1 MKKVLLMMLVMLSC
15 VLMAE
20 AQEATYKIIVE
31 KDSTIKYKVKG
42 VTIGSRDVRYIVYE
56 YQSKDPKGNDA
67 TISGVILA
75 PLGIVNGTVPSD
87 GILLYNHYTI
97 SALDEAPSSEIDRLS
112 GAFMCN
118 PLKPNYVLV
127 MSDYIGFGSSKDKPQ
142 AYLCGDTNARNSLDG
157 LLAAKAL
164 MKDKGIPEGRYLF
177 NMGYSQGGTESMFA
191 AKLSDMEYKDKGV
204 TFDKT
209 FSGGGPLDIEKAYT
223 EYVRIDYCD
232 YVCAIA
238 QLIIA
243 YNEWYGLGLDYHDA
257 FQEPLASHVQEWF
270 LDKKL
275 HMSQITKNI
284 GSDSVSHMLTP
295 TYFDVESEEAKT
307 LRKKL
312 RAESLMDTWTPDTTQ
327 KYFLFHSRHDRYVPV
342 QTGRVII
349 PWMKKKGFTPSIVPG
364 KTNLQ
369 TNTVVFK
376 LNHDDAAI
384 VWFIQ
389 TAAAIQVWPAL
400 YYEGGQNR
408 YYHNVVKDLNIM
420 KVIKTLESWGIDLR
434 KIVKNSS
441 APQLV
446 ASHRA
451 NRSGIL
457 ALIMDLIPGVKDAL
471 AKVDLTP
478 EDAEEM
484 LEDAG
489 ITIEDIGQVVLYFLT
504 SPSSAPEADSAL
516 SIYPFSENVE
526 APVQLLRLYEQTLAN
541 WFMLG
546 GINVE
551 YEKWGW

>member
-1 MKKVLLMMLVMLSC
+1 MKKVVLMMLLMLSC
-15 VLMAE
+15 VLMTE
-20 AQEATYKIIVE
+20 AQEASYKIIIE
-31 KDSTIKYKVKG
+31 KDSTLKYKLNG
-42 VTIGSRDVRYIVYE
+42 ITLGSREVRYIVYE
-56 YQSKDPKGNDA
+56 YQSKDPKGNPA

-75 PLGIVNGTVPSD
+75 PLDIVNRTVPSD

-97 SALDEAPSSEIDRLS
+97 SALDEAPSSDIDRLS
-112 GAFMCN
+112 GAFICN

-164 MKDKGIPEGRYLF
+164 MKDKGIPKGRFLF
-177 NMGYSQGGTESMFA
+177 NMGYSQGGTESMFV
-191 AKLSDMEYKDKGV
+191 AKLCDTEYKDVG
-204 TFDKT
+204 
-209 FSGGGPLDIEKAYT
+209 
-223 EYVRIDYCD
+223 
-232 YVCAIA
+232 AIA

-243 YNEWYGLGLDYHDA
+243 YNEWYGLGLDYHDT

-275 HMSQITKNI
+275 HMPQITKNI
-284 GSDSVSHMLTP
+284 GSDSLSHMLTP
-295 TYFDVESEEAKT
+295 TYFNVESEAAKA

-312 RAESLMDTWTPDTTQ
+312 REESLMDTWVNPDTTR
-327 KYFLFHSRHDRYVPV
+327 KYFLLHSRHDRYVPV
-342 QTGRVII
+342 ETGRVII
-349 PWMKKKGFTPSIVPG
+349 PWMKEKGFKPSIVPG

-376 LNHDDAAI
+376 LNHDPAAI

-389 TAAAIQVWPAL
+389 TAVAIQLWPAL

-434 KIVKNSS
+434 KIINIKL
-441 APQLV
+441 APEQIE
-446 ASHRA
+446 AHRA
-451 NRSGIL
+451 NRAGIL
-457 ALIMDLIPGVKDAL
+457 AMLMNLVPSIKDAL

-489 ITIEDIGQVVLYFLT
+489 ITVEDVMQVVAYLLT
-504 SPSSAPEADSAL
+504 SPSSVQEADSVL
-516 SIYPFSENVE
+516 SVYPFSEDVE
-526 APVQLLRLYEQTLAN
+526 APVQLMQLYEQTLAG

>member
-1 MKKVLLMMLVMLSC
+1 MKKVILMMLLMLSC

-232 YVCAIA
+232 YVGAIA